1 MNGGDSLYQDAIKQ
15 FAQAAHGQGQLEDVT
30 GEAKLDNPL
39 CGDRVRM
46 QVALDAGH
54 IVAIAHETKG
64 CLLCRAAASLL
75 GARSTGMD
83 AAAAGAVSDE
93 LDAILKGAAP
103 VPAAWPELA
112 MFVPARAHASR
123 HRCVLLPFRALQAAM
138 GKVGAG
144 TTATSTGDHRDQHR
158 QRGQGTQLMTPT

>member
-1 MNGGDSLYQDAIKQ
+1 MNSGDSLYQDAIKQ
-15 FAQAAHGQGQLEDVT
+15 FAQAAHGHGTLENAT

-46 QVALDAGH
+46 QVALDGGR
-54 IVAIAHETKG
+54 IVAVAHETKG

-75 GARSTGMD
+75 GARAAGMD
-83 AAAAGAVSDE
+83 AAAVGAVGDE
-93 LDAILKGAAP
+93 LDAMLKDSAP

-138 GKVGAG
+138 GKLPEGTHRAGAG
-144 TTATSTGDHRDQHR
+144 ATANVAESDKGTRDA
-158 QRGQGTQLMTPT
+158 